1 MDPVRIIPL
10 GGLGEVGKN
19 MTVYEYRGD
28 AVVVDAGLAFPR
40 DEHLGVDLVLPDF
53 DYLRSVNVRAI
64 VLTHGHEDHVG
75 SLPYVLRE
83 IKVKQ
88 VLATRLTLGLI
99 KSKLDEHGLGNST
112 ELREVDPDDPPIEV
126 GPFKLEFVRMAH
138 SIPDNVAVVLDTPV
152 GLIVHTSD
160 YKLDHT
166 PVDGMRTDVGKL
178 AELGNRGVDLC
189 LGDSTNAERPGFTQS
204 ERVVGEAFRQIIPLR
219 KGRIFVTSF
228 ASNVH
233 RVQQAIDVAIQT
245 DRKVA
250 IVGRSMRKNVNI
262 ARNLGYMDV
271 PEGVIVRPQE
281 LEGLRP
287 GQQMIVTTG
296 SQGEPMS
303 ALTRIAYDDHPAVKV
318 EPGDTVIISA
328 KPVPGNELRVHDSI
342 NRLAKIGAEV
352 LHQEI
357 APVHVSG
364 HACEEEIR
372 TVIGLLR
379 PKALMPVHGEFR
391 MLAAHAKLGREAGV
405 PANAIVMAE
414 NGSVIELSREG
425 VREGERIESGVT
437 FVDGLSVGDLSDV
450 ALRDRRRL
458 SEDGVLI
465 IVATVNGDASAARP
479 ELIARGFPETGP
491 VLEEMRDEAA
501 RVLHELLQND
511 TAEIKLH
518 PGASA
523 RRGRPADLRPD
534 AAAPADPARGGR
546 GMSVLA
552 RRPAWADV
560 IAEHAYDPVL
570 AQRVIGQLAAA
581 EVSGLALCRL
591 LERWARGEAEP
602 CTPGRREAA
611 LQRAAERVETALAGL
626 EEPLARYLV
635 ELEADLAEGRSWYAQ
650 PTHAEFLDW
659 QPVLQRA
666 GVHASPAR
674 VAQVYLELAV
684 LVRALEGLSSAAQ
697 WRSEVDPSS
706 LWAGLFDLRENLLGR
721 ALEDLRALAA

>member
-1 MDPVRIIPL
+1 MESVRIIPL

-19 MTVYEYRGD
+19 MTVYEHGGE

-53 DYLRSVNVRAI
+53 DYLRSVEVRAI

-83 IKVKQ
+83 IKVAQ

-112 ELREVDPDDPPIEV
+112 ELREVDPDDPPLQV

-138 SIPDNVAVVLDTPV
+138 SIPDNVAVVLDTPG

-178 AELGNRGVDLC
+178 AALGNRGVDLV

-219 KGRIFVTSF
+219 QGRIFVTSF

-245 DRKVA
+245 NRKVA

-281 LEGLRP
+281 LEELRP
-287 GQQMIVTTG
+287 NQQLIVTTG

-379 PKALMPVHGEFR
+379 PRALMPVHGEFR

-425 VREGERIESGVT
+425 VREAERIDSGVT

-465 IVATVNGDASAARP
+465 IVATVNGDASAPRP

-501 RVLHELLQND
+501 RVLQELLRND
-511 TAEIKLH
+511 TAEIKLIQEH
-518 PGASA
+518 
-523 RRGRPADLRPD
+523 LHD
-534 AAAPADPARGGR
+534 AVGQLIYDRTR
-546 GMSVLA
+546 
-552 RRPAWADV
+552 RRPL
-560 IAEHAYDPVL
+560 ILPV
-570 AQRVIGQLAAA
+570 VV
-581 EVSGLALCRL
+581 EV
-591 LERWARGEAEP
+591 
-602 CTPGRREAA
+602 
-611 LQRAAERVETALAGL
+611 
-626 EEPLARYLV
+626 
-635 ELEADLAEGRSWYAQ
+635 
-650 PTHAEFLDW
+650 
-659 QPVLQRA
+659 
-666 GVHASPAR
+666 
-674 VAQVYLELAV
+674 
-684 LVRALEGLSSAAQ
+684 
-697 WRSEVDPSS
+697 
-706 LWAGLFDLRENLLGR
+706 
-721 ALEDLRALAA
+721 

>member
-1 MDPVRIIPL
+1 MESVRIIPL

-19 MTVYEYRGD
+19 MTVYEHGGE

-53 DYLRSVNVRAI
+53 DYLRSVEVRAI

-83 IKVKQ
+83 IKVAQ

-112 ELREVDPDDPPIEV
+112 ELREVDPDDPPLQV

-138 SIPDNVAVVLDTPV
+138 SIPDNVAVVLDTPG

-178 AELGNRGVDLC
+178 AALGNRGVDLV

-219 KGRIFVTSF
+219 QGRIFVTSF

-245 DRKVA
+245 NRKVA

-281 LEGLRP
+281 LEELRP
-287 GQQMIVTTG
+287 NQQLIVTTG

-379 PKALMPVHGEFR
+379 PRALMPVHGEFR

-425 VREGERIESGVT
+425 VREADRIESGVT

-465 IVATVNGDASAARP
+465 IVATVNGDASAPRP

-501 RVLHELLQND
+501 RVLQELLRND
-511 TAEIKLH
+511 TAEIKLIQEH
-518 PGASA
+518 
-523 RRGRPADLRPD
+523 LHD
-534 AAAPADPARGGR
+534 AVGQLIYDRTR
-546 GMSVLA
+546 
-552 RRPAWADV
+552 RRPL
-560 IAEHAYDPVL
+560 ILPV
-570 AQRVIGQLAAA
+570 VV
-581 EVSGLALCRL
+581 EV
-591 LERWARGEAEP
+591 
-602 CTPGRREAA
+602 
-611 LQRAAERVETALAGL
+611 
-626 EEPLARYLV
+626 
-635 ELEADLAEGRSWYAQ
+635 
-650 PTHAEFLDW
+650 
-659 QPVLQRA
+659 
-666 GVHASPAR
+666 
-674 VAQVYLELAV
+674 
-684 LVRALEGLSSAAQ
+684 
-697 WRSEVDPSS
+697 
-706 LWAGLFDLRENLLGR
+706 
-721 ALEDLRALAA
+721 